1 MAEKPVAKRARV
13 ELTLVQK
20 IELIKQAET
29 TPKPSLKSLSER
41 FGIGKTTVCDILKC
55 RNVYKEE
62 YERNGSGTKCRIVNS
77 TKYGHLNE
85 LLWKWFCQARSKNI
99 PISGPIVQE
108 KAAKFAE
115 ELQLDGF
122 KGSNGWLDKWKAHYN
137 IKSFKVNGES
147 VSVDEEVVGDYRE
160 RLPTIIGEYN
170 SMNIFNCDETGLYF
184 RALPDKTLCAKGQG
198 SKGVKAAK
206 DRVTVM
212 LACSATGEKL
222 PPLVIGK
229 PKNPRYFKSI
239 NVAEL
244 PVQYEA
250 NQKAWMTNQIFM
262 DWIGKVN
269 NLMKRQKRHILM
281 FLDNATSHSHDCQ
294 LSNVTL
300 KFFPANCT
308 SVLQPLDHGIIRAF
322 KARYRKHMLRSL
334 LCKME
339 SVDSVQAL
347 CKEINLLD
355 AIHWIHQSWTET
367 TSHTIVKCFHGTG
380 FPDHSD
386 CHVSESTD
394 TIEDDIGLQDLAR
407 ELHLEL
413 DEHADD
419 SVPTEDDSED

>member
-239 NVAEL
+239 NSRV
-244 PVQYEA
+244 Y
-250 NQKAWMTNQIFM
+250 TTIF
-262 DWIGKVN
+262 KLVY
-269 NLMKRQKRHILM
+269 KR
-281 FLDNATSHSHDCQ
+281 
-294 LSNVTL
+294 V
-300 KFFPANCT
+300 
-308 SVLQPLDHGIIRAF
+308 
-322 KARYRKHMLRSL
+322 
-334 LCKME
+334 
-339 SVDSVQAL
+339 
-347 CKEINLLD
+347 
-355 AIHWIHQSWTET
+355 
-367 TSHTIVKCFHGTG
+367 
-380 FPDHSD
+380 
-386 CHVSESTD
+386 
-394 TIEDDIGLQDLAR
+394 
-407 ELHLEL
+407 
-413 DEHADD
+413 
-419 SVPTEDDSED
+419 